1 MTNTSKYRETL
12 LQFLDIDTDIK
23 NIMNW
28 VESQP
33 DLEQPDILRELRS
46 LFLEKHEKTGE
57 THWLN
62 FAKHIEDGVDD
73 FEEEILDEKLHKNLF
88 CNELEHALKDVEFT
102 LENVTTFAT
111 FTREA
116 LINSFIT
123 DPEQKNNKKFWNAV
137 HLAIKFE
144 KNTGIYDEN
153 NWSAI
158 M

>member
-1 MTNTSKYRETL
+1 MTNTSKYRKTL

-28 VESQP
+28 IESQP

-46 LFLEKHEKTGE
+46 IFLEKHEKTGE

-62 FAKHIEDGVDD
+62 FAKHIEDGVDE
-73 FEEEILDEKLHKNLF
+73 FEEEILDEKLHKNLI
-88 CNELEHALKDVEFT
+88 CGELENAFKDVELT
-102 LENVTTFAT
+102 LENVTAFAS
-111 FTREA
+111 FSRET
-116 LINSFIT
+116 LIKKFLT
-123 DPEQKNNKKFWNAV
+123 EPEQKTNKKFWDAV
-137 HLAIKFE
+137 RLAIKFE
-144 KNTGIYDEN
+144 KKAGIYEEV